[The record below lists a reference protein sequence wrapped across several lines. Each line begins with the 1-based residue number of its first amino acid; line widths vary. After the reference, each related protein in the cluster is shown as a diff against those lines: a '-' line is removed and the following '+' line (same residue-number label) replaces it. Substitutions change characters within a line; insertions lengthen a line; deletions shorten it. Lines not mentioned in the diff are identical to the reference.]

1 MRLLRDLALLYLA
14 VAQSSDDALS
24 SAELETVTDTLHH
37 HFDDLDRAE
46 VQNLVMEAMTE
57 HLEAPA
63 RNAAARQMVSDLG
76 EGLTGPQQRAV
87 LDDLGRIARADGVLL
102 DSERELLAA
111 IAEAWNL
118 PHPAPPPAGPAAEED
133 GDGALQHLVFLY
145 LLLAHGTDQDLS
157 EDERQVIRTRLRA
170 WRPALSDGRIRA
182 VFERALERYAHGAT
196 PERISESVAVVREA
210 LPEARRRAAFDDL
223 VQIANAD
230 GLFLDSEEDLLN
242 ELRTAWD
249 LGTYTG
255 YSALGGA
262 E

>member
-24 SAELETVTDTLHH
+24 SAELDAVTDTLHH
-37 HFDDLDRAE
+37 PFDDLDRAE

-63 RNAAARQMVSDLG
+63 RNAAARQVVSDLG

-102 DSERELLAA
+102 DSERDLLAA
-111 IAEAWNL
+111 IAEAWHL
-118 PHPAPPPAGPAAEED
+118 PHPAPPPASPAAEED
-133 GDGALQHLVFLY
+133 GGALHHLVFLY

-157 EDERQVIRTRLRA
+157 ENERQVIRTRLRA

-196 PERISESVAVVREA
+196 PERVSESVAVVREA

-242 ELRTAWD
+242 ELRSAWD

-255 YSALGGA
+255 FSDLGGA